1 MSAVLN
7 RKMDVDEF
15 LAWAES
21 QEGRYELE
29 AGELVAMAPERA
41 LHARTKFEAAKT
53 LDRAIRD
60 AAIGCTTYVDS
71 LRVRIGPKT
80 SYEPDVLVQ
89 CGEQP
94 GDDEFEAGR
103 PVIVVE
109 VLSSST
115 AYRDLSVKLSGYF
128 TVPSLHHYL
137 ILDADQ
143 RLVIHHQRGEDGSI
157 VTRLFTEGQLHLDP
171 PGVTVAVSDMLVPAE
186 TE

>member
-15 LAWAES
+15 LAWAET
-21 QEGRYELE
+21 QEGAYELE
-29 AGELVAMAPERA
+29 AGEVVAMAPERA
-41 LHARTKFEAAKT
+41 LHGRTKFEAAKA
-53 LDRAIRD
+53 LDRALRD

-71 LRVRIGPKT
+71 LGVWIDPKT
-80 SYEPDVLVQ
+80 AYEPDVLVQ

-94 GDDEFEAGR
+94 GDDELEAGR
-103 PVIVVE
+103 PVIAVE

-137 ILDADQ
+137 IVDADR
-143 RLVIHHQRGEDGSI
+143 RLIIHHRRGDDGAI
-157 VTRLFTEGQLHLDP
+157 LTRLFTEGQLHLNP
-171 PGVTVAVSDMLVPAE
+171 PGVSVSVLDMLVPAE